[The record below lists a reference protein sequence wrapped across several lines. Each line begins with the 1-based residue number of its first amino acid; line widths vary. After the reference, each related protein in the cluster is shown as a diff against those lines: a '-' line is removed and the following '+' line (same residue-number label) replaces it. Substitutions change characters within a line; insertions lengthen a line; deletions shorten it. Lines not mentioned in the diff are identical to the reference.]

1 MNKIYVDSECS
12 MCSQYGTWIS
22 SKQKNIKL
30 STQSQLSNNEI
41 QMDTLIF
48 ENDQKKYYFSDAVI
62 ESIASIGGMYSTIKI
77 LYLGPKK
84 VRNFIYT
91 LISKNRHRFFKVD

>member
-1 MNKIYVDSECS
+1 

-30 STQSQLSNNEI
+30 STQSQLSNNEK

-48 ENDQKKYYFSDAVI
+48 ENDQKELK
-62 ESIASIGGMYSTIKI
+62 EKC
-77 LYLGPKK
+77 
-84 VRNFIYT
+84 
-91 LISKNRHRFFKVD
+91 

>member
-41 QMDTLIF
+41 QMDTLVF
-48 ENDQKKYYFSDAVI
+48 ENDQKK
-62 ESIASIGGMYSTIKI
+62 I
-77 LYLGPKK
+77 LFL
-84 VRNFIYT
+84 RCCN
-91 LISKNRHRFFKVD
+91 